1 MIQNCVLLPLFNKN
15 KNTCN
20 KNKLIR
26 PLNKKNNNLL
36 VTSEVVT
43 RYLPNWLQIELPL
56 YLEKVN
62 QLLQKKSEMFLNV
75 IILCGG
81 AGFEAWWL
89 SHMYTWSTCDWWLWW
104 LSDEPSKSVQLSKS
118 CVVVSFIPKR
128 SPRDLNAYFSVT
140 WKRIT
145 PVKLPD
151 PPFPT
156 VSFDSFLMPLSPLKA
171 IPLAKR
177 EHVLY
182 FHGSCSHIYGHI
194 CI

>member
-1 MIQNCVLLPLFNKN
+1 MKWPETSLIDSPVCCQQEATKKMLWRTIIWFWWRNDCWKEGYFV
-15 KNTCN
+15 
-20 KNKLIR
+20 KLSHSQR
-26 PLNKKNNNLL
+26 ML
-36 VTSEVVT
+36 SFFVV
-43 RYLPNWLQIELPL
+43 
-56 YLEKVN
+56 
-62 QLLQKKSEMFLNV
+62 
-75 IILCGG
+75 G

-89 SHMYTWSTCDWWLWW
+89 SHMYTWSTCDWWLWY

-156 VSFDSFLMPLSPLKA
+156 VLFDSFLMPLSPLKA
-171 IPLAKR
+171 IPLPKR

-182 FHGSCSHIYGHI
+182 YHGSCSHIYGHI
-194 CI
+194 CT